1 MLNSVSGEISEKR
14 FDILRVDTGGIEWE
28 FLVCARSMDAF
39 GRVGERTRVFAWLL
53 HTEKDMRLFG
63 FPNEAERAAFLQ
75 LLKVDGIGPKAALKI
90 LTGIPHAEL
99 AAALEAEDLARLERV
114 PGLGHKTS
122 QKLVLALKGKLVS
135 ATDGAAAPKAHEH
148 GDIVRALVEMG
159 FERKAAAAAVKD
171 AAAELKG
178 SSADS
183 GEPVGQALEQE
194 LFRRA
199 LVALSA

>member
-1 MLNSVSGEISEKR
+1 MLNSVRGEITEKR
-14 FDILRVDTGGIEWE
+14 FDRLRVDTGGVEWE
-28 FLVCARSMDAF
+28 FLVSARSIDAF
-39 GRVGERTRVFAWLL
+39 GRVGEKARVFAWLL

-63 FPNEAERAAFLQ
+63 FPTEAEREVFLQ
-75 LLKVDGIGPKAALKI
+75 LIKVDGIGPKAALKI

-99 AAALEAEDLARLERV
+99 ALALETEDLARLERV

-135 ATDGAAAPKAHEH
+135 GAPGSSPAKAGPHE
-148 GDIVRALVEMG
+148 DIVRALVEMG
-159 FERKAAAAAVKD
+159 FERKATAAAVKE
-171 AAAELKG
+171 AAREAGAL
-178 SSADS
+178 S
-183 GEPVGQALEQE
+183 GQALEQE